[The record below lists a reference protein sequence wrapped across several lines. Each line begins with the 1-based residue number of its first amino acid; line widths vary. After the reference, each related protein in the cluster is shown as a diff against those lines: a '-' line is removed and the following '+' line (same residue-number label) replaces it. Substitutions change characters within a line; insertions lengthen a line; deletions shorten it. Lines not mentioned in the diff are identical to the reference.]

1 MSKKQIYNQIVGFI
15 IWYNSCLQHPFDE
28 FLGPFDLA
36 SLDHGLEDEVVGGGV
51 GREVE
56 LAHLVGEIE
65 HLVRQGAG
73 HEVGAEVV
81 VEEVDV
87 GAVGLAGGGVEGAD
101 PELEELLHVPPVLL
115 RHPRGEGLLEVG
127 GAAGGGEG
135 GHAVAVGEGAG
146 GDDGGEERGGRA
158 GGGRVAPVLAIE
170 GDAGGG
176 VRGER
181 GGGVGLG
188 RGRGRRRG
196 ELGLLRQRAGG
207 GDRGAEE
214 EEGQRR
220 RAPAVAAEE
229 ERRGGRRRSHCGG
242 LGF

>member
-15 IWYNSCLQHPFDE
+15 IWHNSCLQHPFDD

-36 SLDHGLEDEVVGGGV
+36 GLDHGLEDEVVGGGV

-56 LAHLVGEIE
+56 LAHLVGEVE

-101 PELEELLHVPPVLL
+101 PGLEELLHVLPVLL
-115 RHPRGEGLLEVG
+115 RHPGGEGLLEVG

-135 GHAVAVGEGAG
+135 GRAVAVGE

-158 GGGRVAPVLAIE
+158 GGGRVAPVVAVE
-170 GDAGGG
+170 GDACGG

-181 GGGVGLG
+181 GGGLGLGVG
-188 RGRGRRRG
+188 RGRERG

-214 EEGQRR
+214 EGQGR

-229 ERRGGRRRSHCGG
+229 EGGGGRRRCHCGG